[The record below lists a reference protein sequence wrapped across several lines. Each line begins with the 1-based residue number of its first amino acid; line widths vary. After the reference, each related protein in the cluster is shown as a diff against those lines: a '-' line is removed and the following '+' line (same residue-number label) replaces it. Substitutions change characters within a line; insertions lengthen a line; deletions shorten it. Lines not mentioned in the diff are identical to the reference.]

1 MEREELKIKH
11 KGREIDW
18 DVNLIICPD
27 ILSGPGEVSL
37 GIEEIS
43 LVISSCVLR
52 RHGGYGNGGGERGCS
67 GRNEQD
73 WLKELEKKRL
83 RSSGLD
89 FEDEAEE
96 PYKQGKGFYFYFC

>member
-18 DVNLIICPD
+18 DVNLIICAD

-43 LVISSCVLR
+43 FAISSCVHR
-52 RHGGYGNGGGERGCS
+52 RCDGHGNGGGEGGCS
-67 GRNEQD
+67 SRCEQNL
-73 WLKELEKKRL
+73 LKELEKKWL
-83 RSSGLD
+83 GISALD
-89 FEDEAEE
+89 LEDEAEE
-96 PYKQGKGFYFYFC
+96 QL